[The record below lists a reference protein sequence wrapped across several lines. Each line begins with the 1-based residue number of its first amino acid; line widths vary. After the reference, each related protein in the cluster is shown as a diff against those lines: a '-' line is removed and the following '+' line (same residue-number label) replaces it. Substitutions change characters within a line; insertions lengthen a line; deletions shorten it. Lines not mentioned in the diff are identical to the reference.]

1 MAAVY
6 LDHNATTPVR
16 PEAVRAVADA
26 LAETGNPSAAHAY
39 GRRARARLEAARE
52 AVAELVG
59 ARAEQV
65 VFTAGGTEA
74 NALALLGSG
83 RARLLVSA
91 IEHESVLKA
100 RPDAEIVPVD
110 ADGVIDLDALK
121 RMLAADRR
129 PAQIALMLANNIT
142 GALQPVA
149 EAAQIAK
156 QAGALLHCDAIQA
169 AGKIALDLRALGA
182 DTLALSA
189 HKLGG
194 PQGAGALIV
203 APGVALAPLIRGG
216 GQESNLRSGTEPV
229 PALAGFG
236 AAAKAARQGLAR
248 FAEIERLRD
257 RMEADIRALS
267 PQAVIFA
274 QSRPRLPNTSA
285 IALKGEKNDQ
295 LAMRLDLAGVMVSA
309 GAACAA
315 GKIAKGHVLAAMG
328 VEPELAQGSLRLTL
342 GWTTSLAEIEFFR
355 TAWAGLISG
364 LANRHSSTKID
375 ADAA

>member
-1 MAAVY
+1 MRAVY

-26 LAETGNPSAAHAY
+26 LAETGNPSATHAF
-39 GRRARARLEAARE
+39 GRRARARLEAARD
-52 AVAELVG
+52 AVAHLVG
-59 ARAEQV
+59 AKADRV
-65 VFTAGGTEA
+65 TFTAGGTEA

-83 RARLLVSA
+83 RPRLLVSA
-91 IEHESVLKA
+91 VEHESVLKA

-121 RMLAADRR
+121 SMLAADRR

-142 GALQPVA
+142 GVLQPVA
-149 EAAQIAK
+149 EAAKIAH

-169 AGKIALDLRALGA
+169 AGKIVLDMPALGA

-194 PQGAGALIV
+194 PQGAGALV
-203 APGVALAPLIRGG
+203 AAEGVSLAPLIQGG
-216 GQESNLRSGTEPV
+216 GQEGNLRSGTEPV

-236 AAAKAARQGLAR
+236 AAAQAAQAQLGRWTD
-248 FAEIERLRD
+248 FAALRD
-257 RMEADIRALS
+257 RMEADIQALS
-267 PQAVIFA
+267 PSAVIFA
-274 QSRPRLPNTSA
+274 KNRPRLPNTSA
-285 IALKGEKNDQ
+285 IALRGERNDR

-328 VEPELAQGSLRLTL
+328 VDPELAQGSLRLTL
-342 GWTTSLAEIEFFR
+342 GYTTTLAEIEFFR
-355 TAWAGLISG
+355 SAWADLISG